1 MSEPDGA
8 GAAGPV
14 RFSAWHFGAYY
25 VWLGLLLAMLVLTLA
40 VRTWGVV
47 IFFAAYLVLFAVT
60 APVRQFA
67 SGGVPRSLTG
77 TVLTLHRPINTVRE
91 IDLARATAGGLLG
104 GRAMG
109 GRSRWLVLGH
119 PEGHPL
125 SRATLG
131 RMGPD
136 DEVSTLFEHSDRF
149 IVVPLSGGLLAE
161 VLGPVGSV
169 LAQRGIVRGGV
180 LRHQCQL
187 AHEGRE

>member
-8 GAAGPV
+8 GAAGQV
-14 RFSAWHFGAYY
+14 HFSAWHFGAYY

-47 IFFAAYLVLFAVT
+47 IFFAAYLVLFAVI
-60 APVRQFA
+60 APLRQFA
-67 SGGVPRSLTG
+67 SGGVPRSMTG
-77 TVLTLHRPINTVRE
+77 SVLTLHRPINTVRE
-91 IDLARATAGGLLG
+91 VDLGKAAVGGLLG
-104 GRAMG
+104 GRVMG

-119 PEGHPL
+119 PDGHRL

-136 DEVSTLFEHSDRF
+136 DEVSALFEHSDRF
-149 IVVPLSGGLLAE
+149 IVVPLAGGFLAE

-169 LAQRGIVRGGV
+169 LAERGSVRGGV

-187 AHEGRE
+187 AQEGRE